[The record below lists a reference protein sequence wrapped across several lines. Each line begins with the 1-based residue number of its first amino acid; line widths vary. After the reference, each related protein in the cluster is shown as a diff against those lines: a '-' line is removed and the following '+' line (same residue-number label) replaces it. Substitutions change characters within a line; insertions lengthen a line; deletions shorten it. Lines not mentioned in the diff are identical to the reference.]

1 MGQNIWKDG
10 IMGLMV
16 GDALGVPVEFS
27 SREDREHDPVIGM
40 RAYGTCIISRS
51 APGQTIAV

>member
-10 IMGLMV
+10 IIGLMV

-27 SREDREHDPVIGM
+27 SREECEHNPVIGM
-40 RAYGTCIISRS
+40 RAYGTHNQPEPQVHHR
-51 APGQTIAV
+51 P